1 MKLFPRSILII
12 LVLSFAL
19 NLGLVTKTHAKDT
32 LDSIVDIL
40 SGLTCETQGVG
51 DLLRTEFSH
60 TCIVAPFFTFAVMNL
75 VSPVLYM
82 NTFLKLKINDSD
94 LFNDSNFGN
103 FPGGQCTREN
113 RIDPKNPELRFALC
127 NNAKLIVSRAKSVAE
142 SALAIAKAVLTGG
155 DPWDDIK
162 KAWENKKRN
171 IIFHIVV
178 SPVMTVLH
186 LMQASL

>member
-1 MKLFPRSILII
+1 MYCCS
-12 LVLSFAL
+12 
-19 NLGLVTKTHAKDT
+19 
-32 LDSIVDIL
+32 
-40 SGLTCETQGVG
+40 
-51 DLLRTEFSH
+51 
-60 TCIVAPFFTFAVMNL
+60 
-75 VSPVLYM
+75 VLYFCG
-82 NTFLKLKINDSD
+82 NESCLSRFLHEYVLKLKINDSD

-142 SALAIAKAVLTGG
+142 SALAIAKAVLTGS

-186 LMQASL
+186 LM

>member
-1 MKLFPRSILII
+1 MKLFPRSILIT

-32 LDSIVDIL
+32 LDSIIDIL

-51 DLLRTEFSH
+51 DLLRSEFSH

-103 FPGGQCTREN
+103 FPGGQCAREN

-142 SALAIAKAVLTGG
+142 SALAIAKAVLTGS

-162 KAWENKKRN
+162 TAWANKKRN
-171 IIFHIVV
+171 IMFHIVV

-186 LMQASL
+186 LI